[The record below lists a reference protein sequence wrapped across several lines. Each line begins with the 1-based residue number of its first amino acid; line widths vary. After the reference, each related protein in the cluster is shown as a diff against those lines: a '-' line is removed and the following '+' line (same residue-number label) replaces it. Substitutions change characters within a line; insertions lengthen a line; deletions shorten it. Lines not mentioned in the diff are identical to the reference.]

1 MAMTIRFD
9 PLARALRTGLTAIA
23 LVGFMALHMVV
34 VHYPPGNLDFSRVL
48 ERLVSPVWK
57 VIDIAFL
64 ATALLHGLG
73 GLYDVLIDVE
83 QLTPARRA
91 IAGALTVVGLV
102 AFAYGTYTVI
112 SFSPAALAAIR

>member
-1 MAMTIRFD
+1 MRFFK
-9 PLARALRTGLTAIA
+9 LQRYTAIA
-23 LVGFMALHMVV
+23 LVAFMALHMVV
-34 VHYPPGNLDFSRVL
+34 VHYPPGHLDFSRVL
-48 ERLVSPVWK
+48 ERLGNPLWK

-64 ATALLHGLG
+64 ATVLLHGLG

-91 IAGALTVVGLV
+91 LAGVLVVVGLV

-112 SFSPAALAAIR
+112 SFNPMALAALR